1 MRDATLAAGWPNA
14 SAQIGF
20 FGKIPSRGDF
30 VRAGLPRSFISPWDE
45 WLQAMLPASREALGE
60 TWQDAWMVAPIW
72 RFLIQPGIC
81 GPDAV
86 LGVFMPSVDRAGRYF
101 PLTLACVANRLDA
114 AEDAQSWLDGAEAAG
129 IAALEHDIEPD
140 GLAEMLQP
148 GAQPANDTQM
158 EHAPV
163 PVGDCAWWT
172 EGAPRVPA
180 TAFVTRGLPGAAVFA
195 HMLDAQGTG
204 APVNSAAA
212 VPRS

>member
-60 TWQDAWMVAPIW
+60 TWQDAWMEAPIW

-114 AEDAQSWLDGAEAAG
+114 AEAAQS
-129 IAALEHDIEPD
+129 
-140 GLAEMLQP
+140 
-148 GAQPANDTQM
+148 
-158 EHAPV
+158 
-163 PVGDCAWWT
+163 
-172 EGAPRVPA
+172 
-180 TAFVTRGLPGAAVFA
+180 
-195 HMLDAQGTG
+195 
-204 APVNSAAA
+204 
-212 VPRS
+212 